1 MPGAVASG
9 PAATAPSGAAPQE
22 RGWGWFVVGLVLM
35 VLVTA
40 APAWPGALALPGAA
54 VRLLL
59 PVEQFALLVLAAI
72 AACAAIGWWSG
83 GTLLMA
89 LLWAGAAGWVLWRAP
104 LPAAGYG
111 AFVRG
116 WALCLA
122 AAFGLVCL
130 ASPARA
136 FLSRALGALL
146 LAGTVT
152 LFGVT
157 AGEGVAGEPFAPMS
171 QVLVREYQQRLDG
184 SLQVWRERAASP
196 TWRGFAER
204 FPEAAARAGRMEG
217 VLVALAEPAPAT
229 SGAGSGASALVR
241 LAPALLALESLMALA
256 LGWAAYHRLAR
267 ARIGP
272 PLGALRDLRFND
284 QLVWGVVVGATI
296 LLLPTL
302 SAWRTAGINLV
313 AFFGTLYAL
322 RGAGVVTWWVPDR
335 FAGWVPLGLVLLVPL
350 LGAMWFLLAL
360 LAVTFALGLGD
371 TWRDFRAGARARRR
385 TS

>member
-1 MPGAVASG
+1 MPGAVAPG
-9 PAATAPSGAAPQE
+9 LAATAPQE
-22 RGWGWFVVGLVLM
+22 RGWGWFVLALVLM

-40 APAWPGALALPGAA
+40 APAWPGAFALPGGA

-59 PVEQFALLVLAAI
+59 PVEQFALMVLAGIASCAI
-72 AACAAIGWWSG
+72 VGWWSG
-83 GTLLMA
+83 GRLPMA
-89 LLWAGAAGWVLWRAP
+89 LLWTAAAVWVLWRAP
-104 LPAAGYG
+104 LPSSGYG

-116 WALCLA
+116 WTLCLS

-136 FLSRALGALL
+136 FLARALGAVG
-146 LAGTVT
+146 LAGIVT
-152 LFGVT
+152 MAGVT
-157 AGEGVAGEPFAPMS
+157 GRDGVAGESFVAVS

-184 SLQVWRERAASP
+184 SLQVWRERSASP
-196 TWRGFAER
+196 AWRGFASR
-204 FPEAAARAGRMEG
+204 FPDAAARAGQLEG
-217 VLVALAEPAPAT
+217 VLLALAEPAPASST
-229 SGAGSGASALVR
+229 GSTRAAPLVR

-302 SAWRTAGINLV
+302 SAWRTAGLNLV

-322 RGAGVVTWWVPDR
+322 RGAGVLTWWIPDR
-335 FAGWVPLGLVLLVPL
+335 FAGWVPLVLLLLVPL
-350 LGAMWFLLAL
+350 LGAFWVLLVC
-360 LAVTFALGLGD
+360 LAVTFTLGLGD
-371 TWRDFRAGARARRR
+371 TWRDFRAGADARRR